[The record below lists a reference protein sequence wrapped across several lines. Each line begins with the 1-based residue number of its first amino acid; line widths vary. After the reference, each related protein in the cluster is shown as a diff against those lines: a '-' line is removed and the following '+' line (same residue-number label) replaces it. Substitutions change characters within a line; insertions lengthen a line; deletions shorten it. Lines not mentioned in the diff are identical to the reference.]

1 MSRLRRDDGQ
11 ATVLAAVFMIG
22 MLALA
27 AFVLDVG
34 SWFRQQRASQS
45 TVDAAALAGAQGLP
59 SDPSKAYDLATDFAN
74 KNGGVAGATITISSK
89 WNPNDMITV
98 SQTGSAPGFFSKI
111 LGIDSVNVSAHA
123 SAVVAIPGE
132 AKFVAPITVNIK
144 HPQLS
149 GPGCPCYGVPTTLPL
164 GKTGAPGAF
173 ALLNLDPTDI
183 NGTVGSSTMASWL
196 TNGYDKNLPLGEYF
210 SDPGTKYNDS
220 KVQAALQSRF
230 KSDMLFPVYDTLLNG
245 GSNAQYHII
254 GWAAFHLTDASASG
268 TSGSLTGYFTN
279 VFWQGV
285 VSTSGPPS
293 PAIPDLGVHTIALI
307 N

>member
-1 MSRLRRDDGQ
+1 MIHPRSEEGQ

-34 SWFRQQRASQS
+34 SWFHQQRASQS
-45 TVDAAALAGAQGLP
+45 TVDAAALAGAQALP
-59 SDPSKAYDLATDFAN
+59 ADPSNAYDLATDFAN
-74 KNGGVAGATITISSK
+74 KNGGVAGATITVASK

-123 SAVVAIPGE
+123 AAVVAIPSE

-149 GPGCPCYGVPTTLPL
+149 GPGCPCYGVTTTLPL

-183 NGTVGSSTMASWL
+183 TGTVGSSTMASWL
-196 TNGYDKNLPLGEYF
+196 TEGYDKNLPLGEYF
-210 SDPGTKYNDS
+210 SDPGTKFNDS
-220 KVQAALQSRF
+220 KVQAALQGRF
-230 KSDMLFPVYDTLLNG
+230 KSDLLFPVYDTLISG

-254 GWAAFHLTDASASG
+254 GWAAFHLTDEWASG
-268 TSGSLTGYFTN
+268 TEGALTGYFTN

-285 VSTSGPPS
+285 VSTSGPSS

>member
-1 MSRLRRDDGQ
+1 MNRLRRDDGQ

-45 TVDAAALAGAQGLP
+45 TVDAAALAGAQALP
-59 SDPSKAYDLATDFAN
+59 ANPSNAYDLATSFAN
-74 KNGGVAGATITISSK
+74 KNGGVAGATITIASK

-111 LGIDSVNVSAHA
+111 LGINSVNVSAHA
-123 SAVVAIPGE
+123 TAVIAIPWE
-132 AKFVAPITVNIK
+132 TKYVAPITVNIK

-149 GPGCPCYGVPTTLPL
+149 GPGCPCFGVKTTLPL

-173 ALLNLDPTDI
+173 AMLNLDPTDDK
-183 NGTVGSSTMASWL
+183 GTVGASTMASWL
-196 TNGYDKNLPLGEYF
+196 SQGYDKNLPLGEYY
-210 SDPGTKYNDS
+210 SDPGAKFNDS
-220 KVQAALQSRF
+220 KIQDALQSRF
-230 KSDMLFPVYDTLLNG
+230 NSDLLFPVYDDLISS

-254 GWAAFHLTDASASG
+254 GWAAFHLTDESASG
-268 TSGSLTGYFTN
+268 TEGSLSGYFTK
-279 VFWQGV
+279 VLWQGV
-285 VSTSGPPS
+285 VSTKGPHS

-307 N
+307 D

>member
-1 MSRLRRDDGQ
+1 MNRVRREEGQ

-22 MLALA
+22 MLTLA

-34 SWFRQQRASQS
+34 SWFHQQRASQS
-45 TVDAAALAGAQGLP
+45 TVDAAALAGAQALP
-59 SDPSKAYDLATDFAN
+59 TNPATAYDLATNFAN
-74 KNGGVAGATITISSK
+74 KNGGVAGATITIASK

-123 SAVVAIPGE
+123 TAVIAIPWE
-132 AKFVAPITVNIK
+132 TKYVAPITVNIK

-149 GPGCPCYGVPTTLPL
+149 GAGCPCFGVKTTLPL

-173 ALLNLDPTDI
+173 AMLNLDPTDDT
-183 NGTVGSSTMASWL
+183 GTVGSSTMASWL
-196 TNGYDKNLPLGEYF
+196 SQGYDKNLPLGEYY
-210 SDPGTKYNDS
+210 SDPGTKFNDS
-220 KVQAALQSRF
+220 KIQDALQSRF
-230 KSDMLFPVYDTLLNG
+230 KSDLLFPVYDDLISS

-254 GWAAFHLTDASASG
+254 GWAAFHLTDESASG
-268 TSGSLTGYFTN
+268 SEGSLSGYFTK
-279 VFWQGV
+279 VLWQGV
-285 VSTSGPPS
+285 VSTSGPHS

-307 N
+307 D